1 MTTIINPKWST
12 QGLFF
17 FSDESIQNTA
27 ASYVTR
33 RFCGLADVLQLKW
46 LPVVERTELAVVK
59 LAWMSINQSNWLIVP
74 PDGNTS
80 TNTNAWRFPG
90 SNTCAKKIT
99 LMEHLHV
106 HQRCSIIGHKI
117 AEQLA
122 NTKSK
127 KTKSFL
133 FDNAFARTFLYISF
147 LLLFAIQT
155 TSLSSLFYNN
165 YLE

>member
-59 LAWMSINQSNWLIVP
+59 LAWMSINQANWLIVP
-74 PDGNTS
+74 PDGSTS

-90 SNTCAKKIT
+90 SNTCAKKNNID
-99 LMEHLHV
+99 
-106 HQRCSIIGHKI
+106 G
-117 AEQLA
+117 
-122 NTKSK
+122 
-127 KTKSFL
+127 
-133 FDNAFARTFLYISF
+133 AFACAPKMFNNRPQDCRTIGGYKIKKNKIIFI
-147 LLLFAIQT
+147 
-155 TSLSSLFYNN
+155 
-165 YLE
+165 